1 MGKLLKSAVIVVA
14 LGFLTGTLISM
25 RIQKR

>member
-1 MGKLLKSAVIVVA
+1 MGKILKSAVMVVA
-14 LGFLTGTLISM
+14 LGFLAGTLISM